1 MKWLTML
8 LIVGMQRL
16 NALMDGLSVLELL
29 IGLPM
34 TCVLTRYV
42 SESSPNA
49 CTIGNDYLLCTGTFL
64 LDLYNYKKALLSSS

>member
-16 NALMDGLSVLELL
+16 NALMGGLSVLELL

-49 CTIGNDYLLCTGTFL
+49 CTIENDYFFRSR
-64 LDLYNYKKALLSSS
+64 LDDVSDNKLTLDAS